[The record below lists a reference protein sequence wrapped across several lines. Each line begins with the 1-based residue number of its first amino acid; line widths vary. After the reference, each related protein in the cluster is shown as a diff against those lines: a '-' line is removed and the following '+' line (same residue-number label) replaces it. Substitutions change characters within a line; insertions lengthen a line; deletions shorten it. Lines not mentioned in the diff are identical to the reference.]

1 MKSREDRLDGIER
14 LYNEMS
20 RWMGY
25 GDEDFEDYDVLDMKE
40 DMKIMSDVIKDSREI
55 LMELY
60 MEMVAN
66 NDVI

>member
-1 MKSREDRLDGIER
+1 
-14 LYNEMS
+14 
-20 RWMGY
+20 
-25 GDEDFEDYDVLDMKE
+25 
-40 DMKIMSDVIKDSREI
+40 MKIMSDVIKDSREI